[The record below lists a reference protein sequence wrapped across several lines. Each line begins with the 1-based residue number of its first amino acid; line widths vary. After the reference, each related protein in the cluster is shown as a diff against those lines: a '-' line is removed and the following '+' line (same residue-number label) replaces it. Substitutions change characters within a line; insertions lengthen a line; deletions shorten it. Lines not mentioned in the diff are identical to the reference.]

1 MKLRRD
7 GVTWREIDGEM
18 VILDLKTSKYL
29 TTNRAGTTLVRL
41 LAEDRS
47 TGDLT
52 DALVTEFGISTDQA
66 AGDVATFV
74 DSLEQWGL
82 LQDAAR

>member
-74 DSLEQWGL
+74 DSLEQRGL
-82 LQDAAR
+82 LQDAAL